1 MARCSGLTDEGNAV
15 ASLYLNRLSAG
26 DRQELVG
33 KLHSAQSGSCFICQ
47 QPIDLVVHANSVDID
62 HVEPLKIGGADGP
75 QNFALTHASCN
86 RSKQASDLRVARVL
100 ATFERIRLQA
110 AGDGRGPDLSDVLQH
125 FGGAKHDLAFTVEG
139 DAVKFAFAEL
149 GDNTVRTVDLHT
161 DKLSGLRYFF
171 AKLPIAYLHHDDR
184 INPRSIGGSLSG
196 LLEEFHRQRPQLH
209 IALAWMVSGS
219 GPARVKVFDGQ
230 HKTTAQV
237 LLGVDSLPVRVFV
250 DPNPD
255 LLLTTNTNA
264 GTALRQVAFDKS
276 VQRRLGRSLFT
287 DRVERYRAERGL
299 DEADESFSERDLVNH
314 FKGESREIRRYA
326 LDGVRAAITHHPD
339 NKLLPYIEF
348 GGKSTDKPLSYS
360 TIEKTFLSF
369 FVYPDV
375 LDMPLNHRAEEGL
388 NPRELEIRQV
398 VDLMNIVA
406 EELLVGKFDLEL
418 GAARIEYKV
427 QHGEDLPDHHVRAF
441 RMMKEEIL
449 AAWLKYVR
457 QIVQTYFTMMGQPV
471 DETRLFQH
479 PFPAPLWDRL
489 RSYVV
494 NLSKLPAWVNKDL
507 SASVFGGKQSADFW
521 REIFQTGK
529 APSGQ
534 QVLAAP
540 INLMDMIADQP

>member
-1 MARCSGLTDEGNAV
+1 MPNV
-15 ASLYLNRLSAG
+15 ASLYLNRLSAS
-26 DRQELVG
+26 DRHELIE
-33 KLHSAQSGSCFICQ
+33 KLHLSQQGNCFICQ
-47 QPIDLVVHANSVDID
+47 QPIDLSVHAQSVDID
-62 HVEPLKIGGADGP
+62 HVEPLKIGGVDGP
-75 QNFALTHASCN
+75 ANFALTHASCN

-100 ATFERIRLQA
+100 ATFEQIRAL
-110 AGDGRGPDLSDVLQH
+110 AGISGRGPDLSDVLTH
-125 FGGAKHDLAFTVEG
+125 FGGAKHDLGFSVDG
-139 DAVKFAFAEL
+139 DIVKYSFAEL
-149 GDNTVRTVDLHT
+149 GDNSVRNVDLHT

-171 AKLPIAYLHHDDR
+171 ATLPIAYMHHDDR

-196 LLEEFHRQRPQLH
+196 LLEEFHRGRPQLH
-209 IALAWMVSGS
+209 VALAWLASS
-219 GPARVKVFDGQ
+219 TGPGTVKVFDGQ

-237 LLGVDSLPVRVFV
+237 LLGVGALPVRVFV
-250 DPNPD
+250 EPNPD

-276 VQRRLGRSLFT
+276 VQRRLGRSLFS

-299 DEADESFSERDLVNH
+299 DEADESFSERDLVTH

-326 LDGVRAAITHHPD
+326 LDSVRAAITHHTD

-348 GGKSTDKPLSYS
+348 GGKSTEKPLSYS

-375 LDMPLNHRAEEGL
+375 LDTPLNHRAEEGL
-388 NPRELEIRQV
+388 NPRELEVSQV
-398 VDLMNIVA
+398 VALMNIVA

-427 QHGEDLPDHHVRAF
+427 QRGEDLPDHHVRAF

-449 AAWLKYVR
+449 SAWLRYVR
-457 QIVQTYFTMMGQPV
+457 QIVQTYFNMMGQPV
-471 DETRLFQH
+471 DEARLFQH

-540 INLMDMIADQP
+540 INLMDMIADQT